1 MTPLKKKT
9 ALVYGLAGIV
19 TSWLSPLIAMTLG
32 FIGLILSLVYHKTSP
47 YSYRMDAL
55 ISALAILAGL
65 AWYLIPS
72 FLAS

>member
-9 ALVYGLAGIV
+9 ALVYGIAGIA

-32 FIGLILSLVYHKTSP
+32 LIGMILSLVYHKTSP
-47 YSYRMDAL
+47 YAYRLDAL
-55 ISALAILAGL
+55 ISGLAFLAGL

-72 FLAS
+72 FFAS